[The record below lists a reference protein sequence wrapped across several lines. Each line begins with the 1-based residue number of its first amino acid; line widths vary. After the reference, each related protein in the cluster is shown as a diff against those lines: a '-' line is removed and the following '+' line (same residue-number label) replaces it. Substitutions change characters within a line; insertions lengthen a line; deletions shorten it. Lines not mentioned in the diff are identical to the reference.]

1 MITQPSPF
9 PLTER
14 RTLRPWLS
22 SMMRSF
28 DPGCDPGCDH
38 GGGAVD
44 VARAAPASQAS
55 IRAAIDAELP
65 LAPVAPDLREE
76 PRGEVVAFP
85 LHGEALLVKLA
96 DALRRYVAGREPVDD
111 PLWLTISRCPWARL
125 SIDASAYVDY
135 LSEIETFHAAI
146 EAGPDTKVILKT
158 TDFGALASFVTQY
171 VNDRLRDRA
180 SVEAAP

>member
-14 RTLRPWLS
+14 KTLRSWLS
-22 SMMRSF
+22 SMMRSS
-28 DPGCDPGCDH
+28 DQGCDH
-38 GGGAVD
+38 GCGAAD
-44 VARAAPASQAS
+44 VTRAEPVSQAS
-55 IRAAIDAELP
+55 IRPGIGAELP
-65 LAPVAPDLREE
+65 LAPLAADLREE

-96 DALRRYVAGREPVDD
+96 DALRRYVAGREPAGD